1 MLQQKKSKKK
11 TKKNMKRAIKN
22 KNSLQE
28 QCAAICPVIPHS
40 FEPLFPVA
48 LETLTLSMQVTIV
61 KVCEGHA

>member
-1 MLQQKKSKKK
+1 
-11 TKKNMKRAIKN
+11 MKRAIKN